1 MTNPKTPEA
10 LADEAKRL
18 GKAFADVNR
27 DRPAD
32 DPGAV
37 FRARRTFHAAID
49 ALAALAKPQAVP
61 VGEVLRDGACLYE
74 LNSAGNNRWTAF
86 VQPGY
91 EDSGRRTSIAECER
105 IAAALS
111 ARPAYQDLGHIASAI
126 HYPDCWDQDAYPTL
140 AAALNELAA
149 WFRCSNQDT
158 HSSQPTEPAQPV
170 AAEAVAQADD
180 CRIALDHAAIAVHA
194 AMRDPAFNE
203 PKDIEAARAYRGN
216 ITNVARRAVNAWL
229 KSAAALAS
237 PPAPAPAADP
247 MAAAR
252 LRFLVDLDS
261 LVRQWE
267 TSGDAKEAACAK
279 AIDSLRRKA
288 VTPAPA
294 QAGEVVGKVLSEE
307 EMPIGFDRR
316 SGPLIWFNK
325 PKPGYLYAALPAAPQ
340 AGEVVAPTDELL
352 LKYLGAY
359 LPPSPEPD
367 DITDLRANVMALYA
381 ALHAAPIDMV
391 LHCPK
396 CGMQHIDAVEM
407 VEWDR
412 DGGPPANRVTWPNEP
427 HRSHLCHGCGHIWRP
442 ADVETNGVAAVKTK
456 GKADSPIVAAL
467 PAAPVAVEGV
477 TELERWHKD
486 VYTLIGHAEGLKA
499 EGKRDMPAYF
509 YDLAERLARLVGD
522 APMAERVA
530 ALSASLPVQPNED

>member
-1 MTNPKTPEA
+1 MNDTNARGIGVRSTTTEGRGPEGAEPGSEGTRPDQTP
-10 LADEAKRL
+10 
-18 GKAFADVNR
+18 
-27 DRPAD
+27 
-32 DPGAV
+32 
-37 FRARRTFHAAID
+37 
-49 ALAALAKPQAVP
+49 
-61 VGEVLRDGACLYE
+61 
-74 LNSAGNNRWTAF
+74 
-86 VQPGY
+86 
-91 EDSGRRTSIAECER
+91 
-105 IAAALS
+105 
-111 ARPAYQDLGHIASAI
+111 
-126 HYPDCWDQDAYPTL
+126 
-140 AAALNELAA
+140 
-149 WFRCSNQDT
+149 
-158 HSSQPTEPAQPV
+158 SQPTEPAQPV
-170 AAEAVAQADD
+170 AFIERKHLKELERCNGMSVWAENPSMYLPMDPIGSPAPGNLVPVYARPVQTEHEMREVFEAWFRVTAGRDLVRWGVSYED
-180 CRIALDHAAIAVHA
+180 PLAAC
-194 AMRDPAFNE
+194 
-203 PKDIEAARAYRGN
+203 
-216 ITNVARRAVNAWL
+216 AWQGWQ
-229 KSAAALAS
+229 AALAS
-237 PPAPAPAADP
+237 PPAPAQPSA
-247 MAAAR
+247 
-252 LRFLVDLDS
+252 
-261 LVRQWE
+261 
-267 TSGDAKEAACAK
+267 
-279 AIDSLRRKA
+279 
-288 VTPAPA
+288 
-294 QAGEVVGKVLSEE
+294 
-307 EMPIGFDRR
+307 
-316 SGPLIWFNK
+316 
-325 PKPGYLYAALPAAPQ
+325 Q

-486 VYTLIGHAEGLKA
+486 VYALIGHAEGLKA